1 MKYILSI
8 GTNIGDR
15 KKNIEDAV
23 ASLNLV
29 PETRVVSVSSVYETE
44 PVGYEAQD
52 NFYNCAVV
60 AESSLTPNEMLGVCL
75 GIEAGFGR
83 VRVFRNG
90 PRVLDIDLIL
100 AQNFTCDTENLTLP
114 HPRFSE
120 RRFVLAPMLEL
131 FPQGTAFGVEF
142 FHYLDKLDGQNVKI
156 VK

>member
-23 ASLNLV
+23 ESLNLV
-29 PETRVVSVSSVYETE
+29 PKTKVISVSSVYETE
-44 PVGYEAQD
+44 PVGYEKQD
-52 NFYNCAVV
+52 DFYNCAVV
-60 AESSLTPNEMLGVCL
+60 VDSSLTPNEMLGVCL

-83 VRVFRNG
+83 VRVFCNG
-90 PRVLDIDLIL
+90 PRILDIDLIL
-100 AQNFTCDTENLTLP
+100 AENFTCNTENLILP

-131 FPQGTAFGVEF
+131 FPQGTAFGVDF
-142 FHYLDKLDGQNVKI
+142 LHYIDKIDGQNVKI